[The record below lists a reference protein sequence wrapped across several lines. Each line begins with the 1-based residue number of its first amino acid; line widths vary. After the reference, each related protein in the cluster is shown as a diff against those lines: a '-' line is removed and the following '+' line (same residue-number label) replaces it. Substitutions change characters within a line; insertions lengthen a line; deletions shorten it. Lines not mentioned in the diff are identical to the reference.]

1 MARRLRPNKRLRQWF
16 RGHFGPT
23 APAPVQRRPMTHVVL
38 LDGTMSQLTHGQES
52 NIGLT
57 YLLLREIAAT
67 AQLALHYEPGIQWQS
82 WRRTHE
88 VIAGVGLNRQIK
100 RAYRFLACG
109 YQPGDRIMLMG
120 YSRGAYAVRSLAG
133 MIDRVGLLRPAH
145 IDRDTL
151 DRHYRL
157 YREAPDSD
165 AAQSLRQALCHPDVP
180 IGFLGAYDTVR
191 AAGLRAPGLWQ
202 IVPAPHPFHNNALGP
217 SIQIARHALALEE
230 TRDVYRPM
238 IWTTTQAQAAGGRV
252 QQIWFRGTH
261 GDVGGQLGGL
271 GWARPLANIPLVW
284 MLAEAERAGLSLPA
298 LWRQRFVTD
307 ANAAGIGMNR
317 GIGRLF
323 VLRRQRP
330 FGQDPSEALHPS
342 ALTLGRALGMT
353 GLRAMPL

>member
-1 MARRLRPNKRLRQWF
+1 MARRLRPNERLRQWF
-16 RGHFGPT
+16 RGRRGPT
-23 APAPVQRRPMTHVVL
+23 HPAPVSRSPTTHVVL
-38 LDGTMSQLTHGQES
+38 LDGTMSQLTHGEET

-67 AQLALHYEPGIQWQS
+67 AQLSIHYEPGIQWQS

-100 RAYRFLACG
+100 RAYLFLARG
-109 YQPGDRIMLMG
+109 YRPGDRIMLMG

-133 MIDRVGLLRPAH
+133 MIDRLGLLRAEH
-145 IDRDTL
+145 VDSDTL

-165 AAQSLRQALCHPDVP
+165 QAQGLKQALCHRDVP

-191 AAGLRAPGLWQ
+191 ALGIRVPGLWQ

-238 IWTTTQAQAAGGRV
+238 IWTTTKAQAEGGRV

-261 GDVGGQLGGL
+261 GDVGGHLGGL

-284 MLAEAERAGLSLPA
+284 MLSEAEGAGLCLPA
-298 LWRQRFVTD
+298 LWRQRFITD

-323 VLRRQRP
+323 VLRRSRP
-330 FGQDPSEALHPS
+330 IGQDPSEALHPS
-342 ALTLGRALGMT
+342 AFTLGRSLGMT
-353 GLRAMPL
+353 SLRAMPQ